1 MHRFAVT
8 ARNAEENW
16 PAANYP
22 NIQGGKH
29 NLFWSLIINGLI
41 TNNIITLL
49 PSEQSGGTEKNV
61 SLSKWI

>member
-8 ARNAEENW
+8 ARNAEENC

-29 NLFWSLIINGLI
+29 NLF
-41 TNNIITLL
+41 
-49 PSEQSGGTEKNV
+49 
-61 SLSKWI
+61 